1 MSLNIE
7 IERKFLVLNEDFKQ
21 QSTRQIRIVQ
31 GYISSASGRTVRVRI
46 KDNKGILT
54 IKGKSQNSGLSRF
67 EWEKEIPLNEAEQ
80 LLQLCEQ
87 GKIEKIRYEIPVG
100 KHIFEVDVF
109 LGDNDGLV
117 IAEIE
122 LNYEEEAYDKPEWLG
137 SEVTGDI
144 KYYNSS
150 LVSNPYKNWK
160 K

>member
-7 IERKFLVLNEDFKQ
+7 IERKFLVLNDDFKS
-21 QSTRQIRIVQ
+21 QSTRQLRIVQ

-54 IKGKSQNSGLSRF
+54 IKGKSLNSGLSRF

-80 LLQLCEQ
+80 LLLLCEQ

-109 LGDNDGLV
+109 AGDNEGLV
-117 IAEIE
+117 IAEVE
-122 LNYEEEAYDKPEWLG
+122 LNYEDEVYDIPEWLG
-137 SEVTGDI
+137 SEVTGDK